1 MVRRGPQTQRA
12 KRKLYMSAAVVSVH
26 EKSAKRWMLWAGR
39 LISLWPAFVIVLS
52 ATWKLTRNPGYV
64 AEFGRIG
71 WPESALTGLALLQ
84 LGCLALY
91 LIPPTAVLGAVLL
104 TGYLGGAIAAYV
116 RMGEPYPVLVPLS
129 TSLIAWAGIYLRDQ
143 RLRALLPLR
152 RRLRP

>member
-1 MVRRGPQTQRA
+1 MN
-12 KRKLYMSAAVVSVH
+12 AAGVAVN
-26 EKSAKRWMLWAGR
+26 ETSAKRWMLWAGR
-39 LISLWPAFVIVLS
+39 GLSLWPAFVIVLS

-64 AEFGRIG
+64 AEFARIG
-71 WPESALTGLALLQ
+71 WPDSALTGLALLQ

-104 TGYLGGAIAAYV
+104 TGYLGGAIASYV
-116 RMGEPYPVLVPLS
+116 RISEPYPVLVPLS

-152 RRLRP
+152 LRALRR